1 MCGIVGVVERNG
13 STGTITPDFL
23 ERMRDTMVHR
33 GPDGAGLWVSDD
45 RTIGLGHRR
54 LSIID
59 LSESAAQPM
68 STGDGSL
75 WITFNGEIYNHAE
88 IRKELVQL
96 GHHSWKTDHS
106 DTEVLLRAF
115 QQWGIDCVER
125 LRGMFAFAVWD
136 ARKQE
141 LWLVRDRI
149 GIKPLYYSEHN
160 GRFAFASE
168 IKALLA
174 DPQQPRKINEEGLFY
189 YLTYLTTPA
198 PHTLF
203 AGINKLPPGTW
214 MKVNRNG
221 ERTTH
226 RYWDVWDHT
235 EPDTRASEAD
245 IADRLLH
252 ELRDAVDL
260 RSVSDVPVGVFLS
273 GGIDSS
279 TNAALFKETADPESG
294 VVKTFSV
301 GYKGDFSRYRNETEY
316 ARQVADGI
324 GAQHHEILLGQED
337 LLNFLPEMVHLQDE
351 PIGDPVCVP
360 VYYLAKL
367 ARDNGVTVCQ
377 VGEGSDELFWG
388 YEAWRKSLRLQ
399 QLLNRS
405 HVPPAVMRM
414 MLAAWRMI
422 PGQDPGHRGE
432 LLSRYASRTPIFWGS
447 INAFPHEQKLGLFS
461 PELRQRLSGLSAW
474 GPLEPMRERFESS
487 AWERSPLH
495 WMSYVDLNLRLPELL
510 LMRVDKMTMGTSL
523 EARVPFLDHKFVE
536 YAMGLSQ
543 DVKTRDGV
551 LKHILKKA
559 VRGVIPDSII
569 DRRKQGFGVPVHDW
583 LMDSLGTV
591 ARQRI
596 DRFCNETGLFDPAA
610 IEHLYNGRDCQQL
623 WFLLNL
629 AMWWEHHFADADA
642 HNSDLRLVA

>member
-1 MCGIVGVVERNG
+1 G
-13 STGTITPDFL
+13 STGTITPAQL
-23 ERMRDTMVHR
+23 KRMRDTMVHR
-33 GPDGAGLWVSDD
+33 GPDGAGVWISDD
-45 RTIGLGHRR
+45 QTVGLGHRR

-68 STGDGSL
+68 STADGSL

-88 IRKELVQL
+88 IRTELIQL

-136 ARKQE
+136 ARQQE
-141 LWLVRDRI
+141 LWLVRDRV

-160 GRFAFASE
+160 NRFAFASE

-189 YLTYLTTPA
+189 YLSYLTTPA

-203 AGINKLPPGTW
+203 DGINKLPPGTW

-221 ERTTH
+221 ERRVH
-226 RYWDVWDHT
+226 CYWDVWDHT
-235 EPDTRASEAD
+235 ESTAGVSEAD

-252 ELRDAVDL
+252 ELKDAVDL

-279 TNAALFKETADPESG
+279 TNAALFKETADPRTG

-301 GYKGDFSRYRNETEY
+301 GYQGEFSRYRNETEY

-324 GAQHHEILLGQED
+324 GAQHHEILLKQED
-337 LLNFLPEMVHLQDE
+337 LLNFLPEMIHLQDE

-360 VYYLAKL
+360 VHYLARL

-399 QLLNRS
+399 QLLSRS

-422 PGQDPGHRGE
+422 PGQDPGHRGD
-432 LLSRYASRTPIFWGS
+432 LLSRYAAGKPIFWGS
-447 INAFPHEQKLGLFS
+447 INAFPHEQKMRLFS
-461 PELRQRLSGLSAW
+461 PELRRRLGGLTAW
-474 GPLEPMRERFESS
+474 GPLQPMRERFESS
-487 AWERSPLH
+487 AWERSHLH

-510 LMRVDKMTMGTSL
+510 LMRVDKMTMGASL

-536 YAMGLSQ
+536 YAMGISQ

-583 LMDSLGTV
+583 LMDTLGTV
-591 ARQRI
+591 ARERI

-610 IEHLYNGRDCQQL
+610 IAELYNARDCQQL

-629 AMWWEHHFADADA
+629 AMWWEHHFADADS
-642 HNSDLRLVA
+642 HTSDLRLVA

>member
-189 YLTYLTTPA
+189 YLTYLTTP
-198 PHTLF
+198 
-203 AGINKLPPGTW
+203 
-214 MKVNRNG
+214 
-221 ERTTH
+221 
-226 RYWDVWDHT
+226 
-235 EPDTRASEAD
+235 RAAH
-245 IADRLLH
+245 AVR
-252 ELRDAVDL
+252 RDQQ
-260 RSVSDVPVGVFLS
+260 
-273 GGIDSS
+273 
-279 TNAALFKETADPESG
+279 AA
-294 VVKTFSV
+294 
-301 GYKGDFSRYRNETEY
+301 
-316 ARQVADGI
+316 AR
-324 GAQHHEILLGQED
+324 
-337 LLNFLPEMVHLQDE
+337 
-351 PIGDPVCVP
+351 
-360 VYYLAKL
+360 
-367 ARDNGVTVCQ
+367 
-377 VGEGSDELFWG
+377 
-388 YEAWRKSLRLQ
+388 
-399 QLLNRS
+399 
-405 HVPPAVMRM
+405 
-414 MLAAWRMI
+414 
-422 PGQDPGHRGE
+422 
-432 LLSRYASRTPIFWGS
+432 
-447 INAFPHEQKLGLFS
+447 
-461 PELRQRLSGLSAW
+461 
-474 GPLEPMRERFESS
+474 
-487 AWERSPLH
+487 
-495 WMSYVDLNLRLPELL
+495 YVDEGQPE
-510 LMRVDKMTMGTSL
+510 R
-523 EARVPFLDHKFVE
+523 
-536 YAMGLSQ
+536 
-543 DVKTRDGV
+543 
-551 LKHILKKA
+551 
-559 VRGVIPDSII
+559 
-569 DRRKQGFGVPVHDW
+569 
-583 LMDSLGTV
+583 
-591 ARQRI
+591 
-596 DRFCNETGLFDPAA
+596 
-610 IEHLYNGRDCQQL
+610 
-623 WFLLNL
+623 
-629 AMWWEHHFADADA
+629 
-642 HNSDLRLVA
+642 